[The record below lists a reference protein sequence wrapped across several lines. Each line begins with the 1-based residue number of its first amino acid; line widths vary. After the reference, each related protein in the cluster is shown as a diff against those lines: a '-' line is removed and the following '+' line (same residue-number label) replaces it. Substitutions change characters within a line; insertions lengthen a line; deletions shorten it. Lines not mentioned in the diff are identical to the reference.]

1 MDDKTR
7 NIAIA
12 EYTNLFDY
20 AIDEVI
26 KKDVDMIIFDEIMS
40 AISGKFVSEEKV
52 LKFLNEKPD
61 KLEVILTGRNP
72 SKNLIDNADYVS
84 EIKKIKH
91 PFDRGIQSRI
101 GIEY

>member
-1 MDDKTR
+1 MDDETKKR
-7 NIAIA
+7 AIS
-12 EYTNLFDY
+12 EYTKLFDD
-20 AIDEVI
+20 AVEEAL

-52 LKFLNEKPD
+52 LKFLNEKSE

-72 SKNLIDNADYVS
+72 SEELIEKADYVS
-84 EIKKIKH
+84 EVKKVKH
-91 PFDRGIQSRI
+91 PFDKGIQSRI